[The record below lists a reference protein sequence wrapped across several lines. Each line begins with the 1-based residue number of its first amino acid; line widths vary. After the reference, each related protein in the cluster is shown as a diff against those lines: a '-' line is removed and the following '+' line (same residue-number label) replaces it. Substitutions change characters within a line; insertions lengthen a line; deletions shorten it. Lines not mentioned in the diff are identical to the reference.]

1 MQIAV
6 WSFGIFI
13 LLGAAAYFQ
22 KRCADIEAPLAGE
35 APLWAFVGTTWFRG
49 STQESRRYRRLLV
62 LYKLTGILAVVQ
74 VFRLLRG

>member
-1 MQIAV
+1 MTVV
-6 WSFGIFI
+6 WSLGILV

-35 APLWAFVGTTWFRG
+35 APLWAFISTTWSRG
-49 STQESRRYRRLLV
+49 STPESRHYRRLLV

>member
-1 MQIAV
+1 MTVV
-6 WSFGIFI
+6 WSLGILV

-22 KRCADIEAPLAGE
+22 KRCAEIEGPLAGE
-35 APLWAFVGTTWFRG
+35 APLWAFISTTWFRG
-49 STQESRRYRRLLV
+49 STPESRHYRRLLV